1 MIAAPAIAAVLTF
14 ATVVALARAPRSGGR
29 RLSRDRSLD
38 MAGVRSATD
47 RTAFRAI
54 QLSALLAAGA
64 SGGIMASLMALPVG
78 PSLSLTAIGV
88 ALGWWIPRTWIAAR
102 VAARRLAI
110 ATDLPIMLDLLQ
122 IAMRGGMGLPAA
134 WSSVAEG
141 LRGSCITLAEEMR
154 RIDLEVSVG
163 TSWGTALVDAAE
175 RTGVPELRSLGSLMA
190 QTEEFG
196 SELAKTLE
204 VMADSLRHDELQMLE
219 ERAHQAS
226 VKILVP
232 LVAFMLPATLLLIV
246 APMLLLLFEALQR
259 ATAS

>member
-1 MIAAPAIAAVLTF
+1 MIAAPAIAAALTF
-14 ATVVALARAPRSGGR
+14 ATVVAVARPPQSAGR
-29 RLSRDRSLD
+29 QPMRDRTLE
-38 MAGVRSATD
+38 MAGIRSPRD
-47 RTAFRAI
+47 RAAFRAI
-54 QLSALLAAGA
+54 QLSAVLAAGA
-64 SGGIMASLMALPVG
+64 SGGIVAALTALPTVPALALAASG
-78 PSLSLTAIGV
+78 A
-88 ALGWWIPRTWIAAR
+88 ALGWGIPRGWIAAR
-102 VAARRLAI
+102 AAARRMAI
-110 ATDLPIMLDLLQ
+110 ASDLPIMLDLLQ

-141 LRGSCITLAEEMR
+141 LRGSCDALAEEMR
-154 RIDLEVSVG
+154 RIDLEVSLG
-163 TSWGTALVDAAE
+163 TQWGTALLNSSE

-190 QTEEFG
+190 QSEEFG

-232 LVAFMLPATLLLIV
+232 LVAFMLPATLLLII

-259 ATAS
+259 ATV

>member
-1 MIAAPAIAAVLTF
+1 MIVAPTIAAVLTF
-14 ATVVALARAPRSGGR
+14 ATVVAVAHSPKSVGQHRA
-29 RLSRDRSLD
+29 RDRSLE
-38 MAGVRSATD
+38 MAGVRSPRD

-54 QLSALLAAGA
+54 HLSAILAAGA
-64 SGGIMASLMALPVG
+64 TGGMMASLMALTPV
-78 PSLSLTAIGV
+78 PALSLTAMG
-88 ALGWWIPRTWIAAR
+88 AAMGWWIPRTWVAAR
-102 VAARRLAI
+102 VATRRLAI

-134 WSSVAEG
+134 WSSVADG
-141 LRGSCITLAEEMR
+141 LRGSCNALAEEMR

-163 TSWGTALVDAAE
+163 TSWGTALRDAAD

-204 VMADSLRHDELQMLE
+204 VMADSLRHDELQLLE

-232 LVAFMLPATLLLIV
+232 LVAFMLPATLLLII

>member
-14 ATVVALARAPRSGGR
+14 ATVITVARARSGGR
-29 RLSRDRSLD
+29 RLVHDRSLD

-47 RTAFRAI
+47 RAAFRAI

-64 SGGIMASLMALPVG
+64 SGGIVASLMALPVG
-78 PSLSLTAIGV
+78 PALSLTAIGA
-88 ALGWWIPRTWIAAR
+88 ALGWWIPHNWIAAR
-102 VAARRLAI
+102 VAARRVAI

-134 WSSVAEG
+134 WSSVTEG
-141 LRGSCITLAEEMR
+141 LRGSCDALAEEMR

-163 TSWGTALVDAAE
+163 TSWGTALRDAAE

-196 SELAKTLE
+196 SEIATTLE
-204 VMADSLRHDELQMLE
+204 VMADSLRHDELQTLE

-226 VKILVP
+226 VKILIP
-232 LVAFMLPATLLLIV
+232 LLAFMLPATLLLIIV
-246 APMLLLLFEALQR
+246 PMLLLLFEALQR